1 MLGGDSLSE
10 PTRRPT
16 ATATDAPSD
25 LVTRLKKRL
34 RADWQQLL
42 RRFDAESDRR
52 GMVLIMSMTMVT
64 VLSGLGSAAVVRT
77 SSDIKEAGAYRIERA
92 VYRLSESGTMAA
104 VALAGE
110 LQSNFEQ
117 YVSTRSNKLTI
128 SDTGSELL
136 DLTEKGS
143 YGRQIK
149 NLGVANYNTEVKPP
163 ELSTAV
169 PGYDA
174 SKYCFR
180 TFQMITTAQFGDGT
194 STDQRDMA
202 LAGEAG
208 LQAFITVGPT
218 RCGN

>member
-1 MLGGDSLSE
+1 MRD
-10 PTRRPT
+10 
-16 ATATDAPSD
+16 AT
-25 LVTRLKKRL
+25 L
-34 RADWQQLL
+34 REKIRQRFARDWAAFR
-42 RRFDAESDRR
+42 RRFEADSDRR

-64 VLSGLGSAAVVRT
+64 VLSGMGSAAVLRT
-77 SSDIKEAGAYRIERA
+77 AADIRETGAYRIERA
-92 VYRLSESGTMAA
+92 VFRLSESGTMAA

-110 LQSNFEQ
+110 MQANFET
-117 YVSTRSNKLTI
+117 YVATRQHKLTI
-128 SDTGSELL
+128 NDTGAELL

-149 NLGVANYNTEVKPP
+149 NLGVAQYNTEVKPP

-174 SKYCFR
+174 AKYCFR
-180 TFQMITTAQFGDGT
+180 TFQMVTKAQFGDLA
-194 STDQRDMA
+194 STNKREMA